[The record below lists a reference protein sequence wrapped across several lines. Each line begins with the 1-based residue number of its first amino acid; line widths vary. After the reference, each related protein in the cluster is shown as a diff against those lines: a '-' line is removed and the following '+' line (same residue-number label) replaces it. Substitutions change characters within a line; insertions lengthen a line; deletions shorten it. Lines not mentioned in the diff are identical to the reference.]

1 MGPISI
7 TKLPYLLS
15 DGSPTLFC
23 HVGVW
28 HKCHFS
34 SCSSQNP
41 PTFSLLTCSW
51 SPRTVILLSNTSLM
65 KALLSF
71 SLPPHYSLETAVF
84 KPQCASDSPPEP
96 VKIFTG
102 PASTPEIL
110 IQQTGTGDWQPK
122 HLENLRTIDLSYCL
136 SLWTDLSTTSLP
148 THSTLCREATG
159 QGAESS
165 PRHGLGPD
173 SLFSLIS
180 YFLGLRPKASAIITT
195 ASSPP
200 LHASS
205 LQLLMQT
212 PLLLEPSSNIFPLQN
227 VPWHPQEGQLFRW
240 SFHMF
245 PHCTYHTVTAQTGTM
260 TVPTLYPNINY
271 NSEAV

>member
-84 KPQCASDSPPEP
+84 KPQCALDSPPEP

-122 HLENLRTIDLSYCL
+122 HYLRI
-136 SLWTDLSTTSLP
+136 WELSTWATAWASELISAP
-148 THSTLCREATG
+148 PVSPLIPPFAEKPQGKVQSPHPVTAWALTLSSV
-159 QGAESS
+159 SS
-165 PRHGLGPD
+165 P
-173 SLFSLIS
+173 IS
-180 YFLGLRPKASAIITT
+180 WVSDPK
-195 ASSPP
+195 
-200 LHASS
+200 
-205 LQLLMQT
+205 
-212 PLLLEPSSNIFPLQN
+212 
-227 VPWHPQEGQLFRW
+227 PQQ
-240 SFHMF
+240 
-245 PHCTYHTVTAQTGTM
+245 
-260 TVPTLYPNINY
+260 
-271 NSEAV
+271 